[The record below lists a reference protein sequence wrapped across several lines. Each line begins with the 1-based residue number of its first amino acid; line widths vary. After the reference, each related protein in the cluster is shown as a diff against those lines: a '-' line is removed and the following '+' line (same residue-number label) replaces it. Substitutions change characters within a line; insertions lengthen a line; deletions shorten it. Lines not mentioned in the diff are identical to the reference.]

1 MNQNFDIFINKW
13 IQETMQLYYISQH
26 YTLYWAHAS
35 FEFIVTCASFCLW
48 TASQFHID
56 IIRESKYQGM
66 HKTLTSRTKKS
77 PISCLD
83 LILAPPIRA
92 YPNNWH
98 LSTLP
103 TAQHLYK
110 STNNQQLGT
119 LPHFLINPILSYSC
133 FSCSSSFGLNLA
145 NIFSN
150 YNMELWSKLF
160 GWRDIKTCPF
170 QGSDKMFF
178 SNLHMSRTEKRNCR
192 SQYRLTTE
200 NRPCLCAAYRQT
212 YYYQKTIIS
221 RGI

>member
-1 MNQNFDIFINKW
+1 MNTRNNAAILHFTALYIILSTCFIWVYSDMCIILLMNCQPISYRYNKRK
-13 IQETMQLYYISQH
+13 QVPS
-26 YTLYWAHAS
+26 
-35 FEFIVTCASFCLW
+35 
-48 TASQFHID
+48 
-56 IIRESKYQGM
+56 M

-212 YYYQKTIIS
+212 YY
-221 RGI
+221 